1 MAANPFR
8 KQASRRAERILRS
21 ATASR
26 WLAKAVFN
34 RSDQLQQRL
43 GEAAGQLKL
52 LARMLLDWTAG
63 RYRQVPWGTLL
74 TITGAL
80 VYFLMPLDAIP
91 DPIIGLGLLDDV
103 DLVQQLTRREGSMN
117 HVVPFGEV
125 PLRGGIGDLSRRCV
139 GACWHLNRRRFGR
152 GAMLDHVPQSR
163 LVQRALQLH
172 AAGRPLGD

>member
-8 KQASRRAERILRS
+8 RQATRRAERILRS

-26 WLAKAVFN
+26 WLARAVFS

-52 LARMLLDWTAG
+52 LAAMLLDWATG
-63 RYRQVPWGTLL
+63 RYRQVPWATLL

-91 DPIIGLGLLDDV
+91 DPIIGLGLLDDMGV
-103 DLVQQLTRREGSMN
+103 LAKSWQFARQDIENYREWR
-117 HVVPFGEV
+117 VTK
-125 PLRGGIGDLSRRCV
+125 GDI
-139 GACWHLNRRRFGR
+139 
-152 GAMLDHVPQSR
+152 
-163 LVQRALQLH
+163 RADEKQ
-172 AAGRPLGD
+172 D

>member
-8 KQASRRAERILRS
+8 RQATRRAESILRS

-26 WLAKAVFN
+26 WLARAVFS

-52 LARMLLDWTAG
+52 LAAMLLDWASG
-63 RYRQVPWGTLL
+63 RYRQVPWATLL

-91 DPIIGLGLLDDV
+91 DPIIGLGLLDDMGV
-103 DLVQQLTRREGSMN
+103 LAKSWQFARQDIENYREW
-117 HVVPFGEV
+117 
-125 PLRGGIGDLSRRCV
+125 RDTKGDI
-139 GACWHLNRRRFGR
+139 
-152 GAMLDHVPQSR
+152 
-163 LVQRALQLH
+163 RADEKQ
-172 AAGRPLGD
+172 D

>member
-1 MAANPFR
+1 MAVNPFR
-8 KQASRRAERILRS
+8 KEASRRAERILRS

-52 LARMLLDWTAG
+52 LGKMLLDWASG

-91 DPIIGLGLLDDV
+91 DPIIGLGLLDDMAV
-103 DLVQQLTRREGSMN
+103 LAKAWQFSRQDIERYQQWREGQGSV
-117 HVVPFGEV
+117 HEGE
-125 PLRGGIGDLSRRCV
+125 
-139 GACWHLNRRRFGR
+139 
-152 GAMLDHVPQSR
+152 
-163 LVQRALQLH
+163 
-172 AAGRPLGD
+172 

>member
-1 MAANPFR
+1 MAVNPFR
-8 KQASRRAERILRS
+8 KEASRRAERILRS

-52 LARMLLDWTAG
+52 LGKMLLDWASG

-80 VYFLMPLDAIP
+80 VYF
-91 DPIIGLGLLDDV
+91 
-103 DLVQQLTRREGSMN
+103 
-117 HVVPFGEV
+117 
-125 PLRGGIGDLSRRCV
+125 
-139 GACWHLNRRRFGR
+139 
-152 GAMLDHVPQSR
+152 
-163 LVQRALQLH
+163 
-172 AAGRPLGD
+172 

>member
-8 KQASRRAERILRS
+8 RQATRRVERILRS

-26 WLAKAVFN
+26 WLARAVFS

-52 LARMLLDWTAG
+52 LAAMLLDWATG
-63 RYRQVPWGTLL
+63 RYRQVPWATLL

-91 DPIIGLGLLDDV
+91 DPIIGLGLLDDMGV
-103 DLVQQLTRREGSMN
+103 LAKSWQFARQDIESYREW
-117 HVVPFGEV
+117 
-125 PLRGGIGDLSRRCV
+125 RDRKGDI
-139 GACWHLNRRRFGR
+139 
-152 GAMLDHVPQSR
+152 
-163 LVQRALQLH
+163 RADEKQ
-172 AAGRPLGD
+172 D

>member
-1 MAANPFR
+1 MSSMAANPFH
-8 KQASRRAERILRS
+8 KQAARRAERILRS

-26 WLAKAVFN
+26 WLARAVFN

-52 LARMLLDWTAG
+52 LARMLLDWATG
-63 RYRQVPWGTLL
+63 RYRQVPWATLL

-103 DLVQQLTRREGSMN
+103 GVLAKAWQFARQDIERYQQWRSQQ
-117 HVVPFGEV
+117 
-125 PLRGGIGDLSRRCV
+125 GDLQGGEC
-139 GACWHLNRRRFGR
+139 H
-152 GAMLDHVPQSR
+152 DE
-163 LVQRALQLH
+163 
-172 AAGRPLGD
+172 

>member
-8 KQASRRAERILRS
+8 RQATRRAERILRS

-26 WLAKAVFN
+26 WLARAVFS

-52 LARMLLDWTAG
+52 LAAMLLDWATG
-63 RYRQVPWGTLL
+63 RYRQAPWATLL

-91 DPIIGLGLLDDV
+91 DPIIGLGLLDDMGV
-103 DLVQQLTRREGSMN
+103 LAKSWQFARQDIESYREW
-117 HVVPFGEV
+117 
-125 PLRGGIGDLSRRCV
+125 RDRKGDI
-139 GACWHLNRRRFGR
+139 
-152 GAMLDHVPQSR
+152 
-163 LVQRALQLH
+163 RADEKQ
-172 AAGRPLGD
+172 D

>member
-8 KQASRRAERILRS
+8 RQATRRAERILRS

-26 WLAKAVFN
+26 WLARAVFS

-52 LARMLLDWTAG
+52 LAAMLLDWAAG
-63 RYRQVPWGTLL
+63 RYRQVPWATLL

-91 DPIIGLGLLDDV
+91 DPIIGLGLLDDMGV
-103 DLVQQLTRREGSMN
+103 LAKSWQFARQDIESYREW
-117 HVVPFGEV
+117 
-125 PLRGGIGDLSRRCV
+125 RDRKGDI
-139 GACWHLNRRRFGR
+139 
-152 GAMLDHVPQSR
+152 
-163 LVQRALQLH
+163 RADEKQ
-172 AAGRPLGD
+172 D

>member
-91 DPIIGLGLLDDV
+91 DPIIGLGLLDDIGV
-103 DLVQQLTRREGSMN
+103 LAKAWQFAGKDIERYQQWREI
-117 HVVPFGEV
+117 H
-125 PLRGGIGDLSRRCV
+125 D
-139 GACWHLNRRRFGR
+139 
-152 GAMLDHVPQSR
+152 D
-163 LVQRALQLH
+163 
-172 AAGRPLGD
+172 AATGL

>member
-8 KQASRRAERILRS
+8 RQATRRAERILRS

-26 WLAKAVFN
+26 WLARAVFS

-52 LARMLLDWTAG
+52 LAAMLLDWASG
-63 RYRQVPWGTLL
+63 RYRQVPWATLL

-91 DPIIGLGLLDDV
+91 DPIIGLGLLDDMGV
-103 DLVQQLTRREGSMN
+103 LAKSWQFARQDIENYREWR
-117 HVVPFGEV
+117 VTK
-125 PLRGGIGDLSRRCV
+125 GDI
-139 GACWHLNRRRFGR
+139 
-152 GAMLDHVPQSR
+152 
-163 LVQRALQLH
+163 RADEKQ
-172 AAGRPLGD
+172 D

>member
-8 KQASRRAERILRS
+8 RQAPRRAERIWRS

-26 WLAKAVFN
+26 WLARAVFS

-52 LARMLLDWTAG
+52 LAAMLLDWATG
-63 RYRQVPWGTLL
+63 RYRQVPWATLL

-91 DPIIGLGLLDDV
+91 DPIIGLGLLDDMGV
-103 DLVQQLTRREGSMN
+103 LAKSWQFARQDIESYREW
-117 HVVPFGEV
+117 
-125 PLRGGIGDLSRRCV
+125 RDRKGDI
-139 GACWHLNRRRFGR
+139 
-152 GAMLDHVPQSR
+152 
-163 LVQRALQLH
+163 RADEKQ
-172 AAGRPLGD
+172 D

>member
-8 KQASRRAERILRS
+8 RQATRRAERILRS

-26 WLAKAVFN
+26 WLARAVFS

-52 LARMLLDWTAG
+52 LAAMLLDWATG
-63 RYRQVPWGTLL
+63 RYRQVPWATLL

-91 DPIIGLGLLDDV
+91 DPIIGLGLLDDMGV
-103 DLVQQLTRREGSMN
+103 LAKSWQFARQVIESYREW
-117 HVVPFGEV
+117 
-125 PLRGGIGDLSRRCV
+125 RDRKGDI
-139 GACWHLNRRRFGR
+139 
-152 GAMLDHVPQSR
+152 
-163 LVQRALQLH
+163 RADEKQ
-172 AAGRPLGD
+172 D

>member
-8 KQASRRAERILRS
+8 RQATRRAERILRS

-26 WLAKAVFN
+26 WLARAVFS

-52 LARMLLDWTAG
+52 LAAMLLDWATG
-63 RYRQVPWGTLL
+63 RYRQIPWATLL

-91 DPIIGLGLLDDV
+91 DPIIGLGLLDDMGV
-103 DLVQQLTRREGSMN
+103 LAKSWQFARQDIESYREW
-117 HVVPFGEV
+117 
-125 PLRGGIGDLSRRCV
+125 RDRKGDI
-139 GACWHLNRRRFGR
+139 
-152 GAMLDHVPQSR
+152 
-163 LVQRALQLH
+163 RADEKQ
-172 AAGRPLGD
+172 D

>member
-8 KQASRRAERILRS
+8 RQATRRAERILRS

-26 WLAKAVFN
+26 WLARAVFS

-52 LARMLLDWTAG
+52 LAAMLLDWATG
-63 RYRQVPWGTLL
+63 RYRQVPWATLL

-91 DPIIGLGLLDDV
+91 DPIIGLGLLDDMGV
-103 DLVQQLTRREGSMN
+103 LAKSWQFARQDIENYREW
-117 HVVPFGEV
+117 
-125 PLRGGIGDLSRRCV
+125 RDTKGDI
-139 GACWHLNRRRFGR
+139 
-152 GAMLDHVPQSR
+152 
-163 LVQRALQLH
+163 RADEKQ
-172 AAGRPLGD
+172 D

>member
-8 KQASRRAERILRS
+8 RQATRRAERILRS

-26 WLAKAVFN
+26 WLARAVFS

-52 LARMLLDWTAG
+52 LAAMLLDWATG
-63 RYRQVPWGTLL
+63 RYRQVPWATLL

-91 DPIIGLGLLDDV
+91 DPIIGLGLLDDMGV
-103 DLVQQLTRREGSMN
+103 LAKSWQFARQDIESYREW
-117 HVVPFGEV
+117 
-125 PLRGGIGDLSRRCV
+125 RDRKGDI
-139 GACWHLNRRRFGR
+139 
-152 GAMLDHVPQSR
+152 
-163 LVQRALQLH
+163 RADEKQ
-172 AAGRPLGD
+172 D

>member
-8 KQASRRAERILRS
+8 RQATRRAERILRS

-26 WLAKAVFN
+26 WLARAVFS

-52 LARMLLDWTAG
+52 LAAMLLDWATG
-63 RYRQVPWGTLL
+63 RYRQVPWATLL

-91 DPIIGLGLLDDV
+91 DPIIGLGLLDDMGV
-103 DLVQQLTRREGSMN
+103 LAKSWQFARQDIESYREWRDRN
-117 HVVPFGEV
+117 
-125 PLRGGIGDLSRRCV
+125 GDI
-139 GACWHLNRRRFGR
+139 
-152 GAMLDHVPQSR
+152 
-163 LVQRALQLH
+163 RADEKQ
-172 AAGRPLGD
+172 D

>member
-8 KQASRRAERILRS
+8 RQATRRAERILRS

-26 WLAKAVFN
+26 WLARAVFS

-52 LARMLLDWTAG
+52 LAAMLLDWATG
-63 RYRQVPWGTLL
+63 RYRQAPWATLL

-91 DPIIGLGLLDDV
+91 DPIIGLGLLDDMGV
-103 DLVQQLTRREGSMN
+103 LAKSWQFARQDIESYREW
-117 HVVPFGEV
+117 
-125 PLRGGIGDLSRRCV
+125 RDRKGDIC
-139 GACWHLNRRRFGR
+139 A
-152 GAMLDHVPQSR
+152 DEKQ
-163 LVQRALQLH
+163 
-172 AAGRPLGD
+172 D

>member
-1 MAANPFR
+1 
-8 KQASRRAERILRS
+8 
-21 ATASR
+21 
-26 WLAKAVFN
+26 LAKAVFN

-91 DPIIGLGLLDDV
+91 DPIIGLGLLDDIGV
-103 DLVQQLTRREGSMN
+103 LAKAWQFAGKDIERYQQWREGQED
-117 HVVPFGEV
+117 P
-125 PLRGGIGDLSRRCV
+125 
-139 GACWHLNRRRFGR
+139 
-152 GAMLDHVPQSR
+152 
-163 LVQRALQLH
+163 
-172 AAGRPLGD
+172 

>member
-8 KQASRRAERILRS
+8 RQATRRAERILRS

-26 WLAKAVFN
+26 WLARAVFS

-52 LARMLLDWTAG
+52 LAAMLLDWASG
-63 RYRQVPWGTLL
+63 RYRQVPWATLL

-91 DPIIGLGLLDDV
+91 DPIIGLGLLDDMGV
-103 DLVQQLTRREGSMN
+103 LAKSWQFARQDIESYREW
-117 HVVPFGEV
+117 
-125 PLRGGIGDLSRRCV
+125 RDTKGDI
-139 GACWHLNRRRFGR
+139 
-152 GAMLDHVPQSR
+152 
-163 LVQRALQLH
+163 RADEKQ
-172 AAGRPLGD
+172 D

>member
-43 GEAAGQLKL
+43 GKAAGQLKL
-52 LARMLLDWTAG
+52 LAAMLLDWASG
-63 RYRQVPWGTLL
+63 RYRQVPWATLL

-91 DPIIGLGLLDDV
+91 DPIIGLGLLDDMGV
-103 DLVQQLTRREGSMN
+103 LAKSWQFARQDIENYREW
-117 HVVPFGEV
+117 
-125 PLRGGIGDLSRRCV
+125 RDTKGDI
-139 GACWHLNRRRFGR
+139 
-152 GAMLDHVPQSR
+152 
-163 LVQRALQLH
+163 RADEKQ
-172 AAGRPLGD
+172 D